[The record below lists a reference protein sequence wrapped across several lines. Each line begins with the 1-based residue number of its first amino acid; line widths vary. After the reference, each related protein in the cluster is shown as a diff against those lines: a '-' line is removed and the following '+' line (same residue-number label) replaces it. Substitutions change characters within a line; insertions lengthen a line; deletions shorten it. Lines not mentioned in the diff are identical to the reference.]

1 VALNY
6 LERRGIIQLSRA
18 QIIILDRDGLTA
30 SAIGSYHQAQ
40 A

>member
-18 QIIILDRDGLTA
+18 QIIILDRTA

>member
-30 SAIGSYHQAQ
+30 SANGSYHQAQ